1 MNQTKSIK
9 SNWCPAP
16 GVRAS
21 AVSPGD
27 GSLIQTL
34 RLGTLGPGSPETFLT
49 THGSAHQSQP
59 CCWVVGFYNL
69 LEVRWDCAAASDS
82 HPSQRCRFGFSS
94 PCWPTVQDSEG
105 CLFPEEQPW
114 AQSRQSWDSGSYLP
128 FSSVNVTGLMFRVK
142 IYLRFMP
149 DTFEQLLLLRI
160 IL

>member
-105 CLFPEEQPW
+105 CLFLRNSPGPRADSHETLDPTYLFLLWMSQDSCLELKFI
-114 AQSRQSWDSGSYLP
+114 WDLCLTHLSNYC
-128 FSSVNVTGLMFRVK
+128 
-142 IYLRFMP
+142 Y
-149 DTFEQLLLLRI
+149 
-160 IL
+160 